1 MYRDSRRIWEF
12 LVHMYRDSRQSRD
25 RDDGNKEECEEGR
38 KVRRWKLKLLQ
49 LSLRLI
55 GLWERGES
63 AADVV
68 GWKVEERGTTTAAAE
83 MARWK
88 GVGLRGAVAGAA
100 VEVARARWME
110 VVVMAMR
117 TEEVVTARL
126 KGVVKMVSA
135 VC

>member
-1 MYRDSRRIWEF
+1 MYR
-12 LVHMYRDSRQSRD
+12 YSRQSRD

-38 KVRRWKLKLLQ
+38 KVRRWQLKLLQ

-83 MARWK
+83 MARCAHI
-88 GVGLRGAVAGAA
+88 LTGAPGSAGEAPA
-100 VEVARARWME
+100 VD
-110 VVVMAMR
+110 
-117 TEEVVTARL
+117 
-126 KGVVKMVSA
+126 
-135 VC
+135 